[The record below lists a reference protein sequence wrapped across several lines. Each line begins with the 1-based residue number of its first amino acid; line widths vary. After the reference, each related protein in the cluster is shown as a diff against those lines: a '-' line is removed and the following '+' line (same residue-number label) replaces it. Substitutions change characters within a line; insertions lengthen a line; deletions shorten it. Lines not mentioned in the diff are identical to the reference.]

1 MKLLAM
7 HFSQVCFYVIP
18 LKSSYFPY
26 FPIFKHLQP
35 VFFLNVRNWLS
46 LPCKTEGR
54 VNIHFV
60 LLKLFT
66 YLIVF
71 CNFIMYWFQDWQPP
85 FAVDVDKFKFT
96 PRIQRL
102 NELEVCSL
110 VVSISYDDV
119 VVTVTKLWLF
129 VTEGKYWRCMQMTV
143 NLAQTVTPF

>member
-1 MKLLAM
+1 
-7 HFSQVCFYVIP
+7 
-18 LKSSYFPY
+18 
-26 FPIFKHLQP
+26 
-35 VFFLNVRNWLS
+35 
-46 LPCKTEGR
+46 
-54 VNIHFV
+54 
-60 LLKLFT
+60 
-66 YLIVF
+66 
-71 CNFIMYWFQDWQPP
+71 MYWFQDWQPP

-129 VTEGKYWRCMQMTV
+129 VTEAKYWRCMQMTV

>member
-1 MKLLAM
+1 
-7 HFSQVCFYVIP
+7 
-18 LKSSYFPY
+18 
-26 FPIFKHLQP
+26 
-35 VFFLNVRNWLS
+35 
-46 LPCKTEGR
+46 
-54 VNIHFV
+54 
-60 LLKLFT
+60 
-66 YLIVF
+66 
-71 CNFIMYWFQDWQPP
+71 MYWFQDWQPP